1 MRLKGAQIFFE
12 CLKKEGVE
20 VIFGFPGGSVLDIY
34 HELPKSGIRHILVRH
49 EQGAAHMADGY
60 ARASGRVGVCL
71 VTSGPGATNT
81 VTGIATANMD
91 SIPMVVFTGQ
101 VPTAM
106 IGDDAFQE
114 VDIIGITRPC
124 TKHSYLVKDVNDL
137 APTIKEAFYLA
148 RKGRPG
154 PVVVDLPKD
163 MIQSETEFRYPRG
176 EPAIPGYRP
185 TYEVNMGQV
194 KKAYESIKH
203 SKRPVIY
210 AGGGVIHSR
219 AAEEL
224 LRFAELLQIPVTNTL
239 MGLGSFPAVVPSLAG
254 KTRTHSLS
262 VMNLIRTHGT
272 FPGPGGK
279 IVLHPLWLGMLGMH
293 GTYRANMAV
302 SNSDL
307 LIAIGARFDD
317 RVTGKVA
324 GFAPDAKKIQIDID
338 PTSMGKTVPVDTR
351 IVGDCRDALQKLIQL
366 AETDPIKGL
375 DGVRAPWL
383 EQTRKWEEAHPL
395 SYRQGGNLI
404 KPQFVIEKIYEVCN
418 GDAIITTEVGQNQMW
433 AAQFFHFTRPRTFLT
448 SGGLGTMGYGLPA
461 AIGAQAAFPD
471 RLVVDIAGDG
481 SIQMNIQE
489 LITAVC
495 NDLPVK
501 VAILRNQYLG
511 MVRQWQELF
520 YARNYSGTC
529 LDGGRTP
536 DFVKLAEAYGAVGLR
551 ATKRDEVEAVIREA
565 FAVRRP
571 VLMDFVVDPE
581 EGVYPIVPPGK
592 TLSQMELRDHDK
604 RSEKRSREQFPGGSA
619 CITPWEANADKK

>member
-1 MRLKGAQIFFE
+1 MKLKGAQIFFE
-12 CLKKEGVE
+12 CLKKEKVE
-20 VIFGFPGGSVLDIY
+20 VIFGFPGGSILDLY
-34 HELPKSGIRHILVRH
+34 HAMPASGIRHILVRH

-137 APTIKEAFYLA
+137 APTVKEAFYLA

-163 MIQSETEFRYPRG
+163 MLQKETEFRYPRG
-176 EPAIPGYRP
+176 EPVIKGYRP

-194 KKAYESIKH
+194 KKAFESIKH
-203 SKRPVIY
+203 SRRPVIY

-224 LRFAELLQIPVTNTL
+224 RRFAELLQIPVTNTL
-239 MGLGSFPAVVPSLAG
+239 MGLGSFPAVVSSSELKSHLQLVSSEDSNGFRRAFADPTG
-254 KTRTHSLS
+254 RTL
-262 VMNLIRTHGT
+262 
-272 FPGPGGK
+272 P
-279 IVLHPLWLGMLGMH
+279 HPLWLGMLGMH

-317 RVTGKVA
+317 RVTGKVS
-324 GFAPDAKKIQIDID
+324 GFAPEARKIQIDID
-338 PTSMGKTVPVDTR
+338 PSSMGKTVPVDTR

-366 AETDPIKGL
+366 AVADPIPGL
-375 DGVRAPWL
+375 TAHRAPWL
-383 EQTRKWEEAHPL
+383 EQIRTWEDEHPL
-395 SYRQGGNLI
+395 NYRQEGDSI
-404 KPQFVIEKIYEVCN
+404 KPQYVISKIYDECTE
-418 GDAIITTEVGQNQMW
+418 DAIITTEVGQHQMW

-481 SIQMNIQE
+481 SIQMNMQE
-489 LITAVC
+489 LVTAVC

-501 VAILRNQYLG
+501 VAILRNEYLG

-520 YARNYSGTC
+520 YAANYSGTP
-529 LDGGRTP
+529 LGGGRTP

-551 ATKRDEVEAVIREA
+551 ATSPDDVEAVIREA
-565 FAVRRP
+565 FRTRKP
-571 VLMDFVVDPE
+571 VLMDFVVDPK

-592 TLSQMELRDHDK
+592 TLSQMELRDGGGRTDTEAGD
-604 RSEKRSREQFPGGSA
+604 SLPGA
-619 CITPWEANADKK
+619 LPA